1 MQINIKLIGNKKGT
15 SMKKIIFY
23 LIFIF
28 ISACGDK
35 TYTVEDFIK
44 NEKLFNDFYQ
54 KCENGEFHNQ
64 DINCINV
71 KKANIKKYEN
81 QHKIDWK

>member
-54 KCENGEFHNQ
+54 KM
-64 DINCINV
+64 
-71 KKANIKKYEN
+71 
-81 QHKIDWK
+81 